1 MKLTCIVWG
10 MGKHLIGPVHSWGP
24 VKSWLDRLG
33 WLVGTGFG
41 SGLSPVAPGTAGS
54 LVALAIYLRLP
65 FPGDSPLLYLMI
77 LIGFPLGIWATGRL
91 VTEEEKDPSRAVWD
105 EFIGLWVT
113 CLILP
118 KTWPWMAAAFLCF
131 RDLDIVKPWPA
142 RRAEA
147 LPGGL
152 GIMADDLLVGI
163 YGAAI
168 LNAARILLKILFF
181 T

>member
-1 MKLTCIVWG
+1 
-10 MGKHLIGPVHSWGP
+10 MGKPIPGPLNSWGQ
-24 VKSWLDRLG
+24 VQSWLDRLA

-54 LVALAIYLRLP
+54 LVALAIYLLLP
-65 FPGDSPLLYLMI
+65 ISGDSPWFYLLI

-113 CLILP
+113 CLLLP

-131 RDLDIVKPWPA
+131 RALDIFKPWPA
-142 RRAEA
+142 RRLDA

-163 YGAAI
+163 YGGAI
-168 LNAARILLKILFF
+168 LNAARLLFF
-181 T
+181 R

>member
-1 MKLTCIVWG
+1 
-10 MGKHLIGPVHSWGP
+10 MGNSLIEPGQ
-24 VKSWLDRLG
+24 SWLDRLA

-54 LVALAIYLRLP
+54 LVALAIYLLLP
-65 FPGDSPLLYLMI
+65 ISGDSLELSLMI

-113 CLILP
+113 CLHLD
-118 KTWPWMAAAFLCF
+118 KTNWAWMAAAFLLF
-131 RDLDIVKPWPA
+131 RALDILKPWPA
-142 RRAEA
+142 RRVEA

-163 YGAAI
+163 YGAVI
-168 LNAARILLKILFF
+168 LNAARILILSF

>member
-1 MKLTCIVWG
+1 
-10 MGKHLIGPVHSWGP
+10 MGKPRPGPSQSRGPVQ
-24 VKSWLDRLG
+24 SWLDRLA

-54 LVALAIYLRLP
+54 LVALGIYLLLP
-65 FPGDSPLLYLMI
+65 ISGDSLQLYLMI

-113 CLILP
+113 CLLLP
-118 KTWPWMAAAFLCF
+118 KTWPWMVAAFLCF
-131 RDLDIVKPWPA
+131 RALDIAKPWPA

-168 LNAARILLKILFF
+168 LNAARLLLRILIF

>member
-1 MKLTCIVWG
+1 MQ
-10 MGKHLIGPVHSWGP
+10 
-24 VKSWLDRLG
+24 SWLDRLAR
-33 WLVGTGFG
+33 LVGTGFG

-54 LVALAIYLRLP
+54 LAALAIYLRLP
-65 FPGDSPLLYLMI
+65 FPGNSPLLYLMI

-113 CLILP
+113 CLHLD
-118 KTWPWMAAAFLCF
+118 KTNWPWMAAAFLCF
-131 RDLDIVKPWPA
+131 RALDIVKPWPA

-163 YGAAI
+163 YGMAF

>member
-1 MKLTCIVWG
+1 
-10 MGKHLIGPVHSWGP
+10 MGKHLIWPGHSWGP

-33 WLVGTGFG
+33 WLVGTGFC

-54 LVALAIYLRLP
+54 LVALAIYLLLP
-65 FPGDSPLLYLMI
+65 IPGNSPLFFLMI

-91 VTEEEKDPSRAVWD
+91 ITEEEKDPSRAVWD

-113 CLILP
+113 CLQLD
-118 KTWPWMAAAFLCF
+118 KTSWVWMAAAFLCF
-131 RDLDIVKPWPA
+131 RALDILKPWPA

-168 LNAARILLKILFF
+168 LNAARILLKIPFF
-181 T
+181 S

>member
-1 MKLTCIVWG
+1 
-10 MGKHLIGPVHSWGP
+10 MGKPRPGPPQSRGPVQ
-24 VKSWLDRLG
+24 SWLDRLA

-54 LVALAIYLRLP
+54 LVALAIYWVLP
-65 FPGDSPLLYLMI
+65 ISGDSLTFYLLI

-105 EFIGLWVT
+105 EFIGLWFT
-113 CLILP
+113 CLLLP
-118 KTWPWMAAAFLCF
+118 KTWPWMAAAFLGF
-131 RDLDIVKPWPA
+131 RVLDIFKPWPA

-168 LNAARILLKILFF
+168 LNAARLLFF
-181 T
+181 H

>member
-10 MGKHLIGPVHSWGP
+10 MGKPTFGPVQ
-24 VKSWLDRLG
+24 SWLDRLA

-54 LVALAIYLRLP
+54 LVALAIYLLLP

-91 VTEEEKDPSRAVWD
+91 ITEEEKDPSRAVWD

-118 KTWPWMAAAFLCF
+118 KTMPWMAAAFLCF
-131 RDLDIVKPWPA
+131 RALDIVKPWPA

-168 LNAARILLKILFF
+168 LNAARLLFF
-181 T
+181 R